1 MVRMNDFE
9 QLDAF
14 RRSRAFARAVAEVL
28 NCGTFSRDPG
38 LVNHLR
44 KTLLSIYSNIAE
56 GFERDGN
63 REFVQFLSIAK
74 ASIGEVRGQLL
85 YAVDFG
91 YLRNEKFEELNE
103 FAKTAGQCVGGLM
116 RYLNRSKLSGR
127 KFAEP
132 GVEPSEKRRK
142 YEQ

>member
-1 MVRMNDFE
+1 MDSFE

-14 RRSRAFARAVAEVL
+14 QRSREFARAVAGIL
-28 NCGTFSRDPG
+28 NSGAFSRDPG

-63 REFVQFLSIAK
+63 REFIQFLSIAK

-91 YLRNEKFEELNE
+91 YLGNEKFEELNE
-103 FAKTAGQCVGGLM
+103 LAKTAGQCVGGLM
-116 RYLNRSKLSGR
+116 RYLNRSKLIGKKFSKSG
-127 KFAEP
+127 AEP
-132 GVEPSEKRRK
+132 GETRRN
-142 YEQ
+142 YGQ